1 MKARP
6 WGGRKEP
13 PNTGMRG
20 PRSSTRFWI
29 IPLLAFVCLPG
40 TVSAQSLRGSMDAM
54 QAQNRQARD
63 HDFTFMETPSHVYRF
78 RDQGLLVHLPGNGSY
93 QLDDEVSFPYAR
105 PEVKTFV
112 ERLASQYR
120 RACGETL
127 VVTSLTRPLNR
138 QPRNSSPLSV
148 HPTGMA
154 VDLRRSTSRACRGW
168 LEDVLLHL
176 EGQGALNATYERRP
190 PHYHI
195 AVYPRQYAR
204 YVSRL
209 AAERVLVEEPDEVA
223 MPSRAEAVSEQVMLP
238 GVVRYEV
245 RSGDSLWGIARAHGT
260 TVDRLKSA
268 NNLSGSR
275 IYAGQ
280 LLEVPVI
287 SR

>member
-1 MKARP
+1 LKARP
-6 WGGRKEP
+6 WGRRKEP
-13 PNTGMRG
+13 ANSGTRG
-20 PRSSTRFWI
+20 GRTSTRIWI
-29 IPLLAFVCLPG
+29 IPLAALVCLPG
-40 TVSAQSLRGSMDAM
+40 TASAQSLRGSMEAM
-54 QAQNRQARD
+54 RAQNRQARE
-63 HDFTFMETPSHVYRF
+63 HDFTFMKAPSQVYRF
-78 RDQGLLVHLPGNGSY
+78 RDQGLLVHLPGNGDY

-105 PEVKTFV
+105 AEVKTFV
-112 ERLASQYR
+112 ERLSSQYR

-176 EGQGALNATYERRP
+176 EGQGSLNATYERYP

-204 YVSRL
+204 YVARL
-209 AAERVLVEEPDEVA
+209 SARRILAEEPEEVA
-223 MPSRAEAVSEQVMLP
+223 LPGRAETVSEQVMLP

-268 NNLSGSR
+268 NNLSSSR

>member
-1 MKARP
+1 
-6 WGGRKEP
+6 
-13 PNTGMRG
+13 
-20 PRSSTRFWI
+20 
-29 IPLLAFVCLPG
+29 
-40 TVSAQSLRGSMDAM
+40 MDAM
-54 QAQNRQARD
+54 RAQNREAEV
-63 HDFTFMETPSHVYRF
+63 HDFTFMEAPSQVYRF
-78 RDQGLLVHLPGNGSY
+78 RDQGLLVHLPGNANY

-105 PEVKTFV
+105 PEVRTFV
-112 ERLASQYR
+112 ERLSSQYR
-120 RACGETL
+120 SACGETL
-127 VVTSLTRPLNR
+127 VVTSLTRPRNR
-138 QPRNSSPLSV
+138 QPRNASPLSV

-176 EGQGALNATYERRP
+176 EGQGSLNATYERRP

-204 YVSRL
+204 YVARL
-209 AAERVLVEEPDEVA
+209 AAERILVEEPDEVA
-223 MPSRAEAVSEQVMLP
+223 MPSQDEVRVSEQVMLP

-245 RSGDSLWGIARAHGT
+245 RSGDSLWAIARAHGT

-268 NNLSGSR
+268 NNLRGSR